1 MIRTILTTVTMVRC
15 HIAREHGMVGSRTF
29 LSNAN
34 PCVTTTKE
42 VTLSLE
48 FANNWNVERAQYVA
62 QYGSYQNLLNL
73 LTESDV
79 TQALKIASILYHE
92 GAIGDM
98 IRAAINSGGER
109 VVVEQGSHQLEN
121 RKDAAPQ
128 ASVRGFDFNPTK
140 TLHFTLRHF
149 KTGGPPH
156 GRAFHCYLSQNTQK
170 QWGITTITYV
180 QQGAG
185 IQMGQT
191 GARDFMAQ
199 LAKNFVMAHGIDD

>member
-1 MIRTILTTVTMVRC
+1 M
-15 HIAREHGMVGSRTF
+15 
-29 LSNAN
+29 
-34 PCVTTTKE
+34 
-42 VTLSLE
+42 SLE
-48 FANNWNVERAQYVA
+48 FATNWNVEKPQYVA

-79 TQALKIASILYHE
+79 KQALKIASFLYHE

-98 IRAAINSGGER
+98 IRAAINSAGDR
-109 VVVEQGSHQLEN
+109 VVVEQGSHQLEP
-121 RKDAAPQ
+121 RKDNAPQ
-128 ASVRGFDFNPTK
+128 ASVRSFDFNPTR
-140 TLHFTLRHF
+140 TLHFTLRHYKASF
-149 KTGGPPH
+149 PPH
-156 GRAFHCYLSQNTQK
+156 GKAFHCYLAQNTQK

-199 LAKNFVMAHGIDD
+199 LAKNFVMAHGVDND